1 MGSREKEISLTL
13 AARSGV
19 FIDGFSF
26 SGLIFL
32 ASVTTRLAEIP

>member
-26 SGLIFL
+26 SGCFL
-32 ASVTTRLAEIP
+32 ASVTARLAEIP